1 MAQLLLNLH
10 EVPRDEVDA
19 VAALLDEHQIAHY
32 ETPPSRWGISFGG
45 LWVTEDSDWPQARSL
60 MTDFQIQRGSEAR
73 AAYAAARADGS
84 ADTFWRQLLREPGR
98 VLWTLLGIL
107 FMLGLVALPV
117 YLLS

>member
-1 MAQLLLNLH
+1 MARLLLNLH
-10 EVPRDEVDA
+10 QVPRDEVDA
-19 VAALLDEHQIAHY
+19 VTTLLDEHAIAHY

-45 LWVTEDSDWPQARSL
+45 LWVTEDKDWPQAQSL
-60 MTDFQIQRGSEAR
+60 MTAFQTERGNAAR
-73 AAYAAARADGS
+73 TALAAARADGS
-84 ADTFWRQLLREPGR
+84 ADTFWRQLQREPGR